1 MAIEIKAPTLPESVP
16 DGTIATWYKQEGESV
31 SRDELL
37 VDIETDK
44 VLLEVVA
51 PENGVLQK
59 IQKGEGDTIVSNE
72 LLALFEAG
80 DAPAKAPDKSE
91 DKAEEKPAPVAEP
104 VVDNSNVE
112 VLMSPAAKKLVEE
125 NSLDANSIKGSGKDG
140 RVTKED
146 VLQHLES
153 ASSSAEV
160 SAPAAAPVSSST
172 TPQPVSDD
180 RAEERVP
187 MTRLR
192 AKVAE
197 RLLQPTPPRC
207 LPLSMK

>member
-1 MAIEIKAPTLPESVP
+1 M
-16 DGTIATWYKQEGESV
+16 KQETL
-31 SRDELL
+31 RPKRL
-37 VDIETDK
+37 IK
-44 VLLEVVA
+44 
-51 PENGVLQK
+51 
-59 IQKGEGDTIVSNE
+59 
-72 LLALFEAG
+72 EA
-80 DAPAKAPDKSE
+80 E

-197 RLLQPTPPRC
+197 RLLQATNTTAMLTTFNEVNMQPVMDLRNKYKEMFEKKHEGTR
-207 LPLSMK
+207 LGFMSFFV